1 MRSSIYAS
9 TAMNV
14 VTGRQGRTGVAGMNL
29 LRKEDLL
36 PPRFASGPAAEQPR
50 CRPDVQPRCLRAA
63 ATSSC
68 PPARHGE
75 RKHHARWLALASGGA
90 SGSAASGA

>member
-1 MRSSIYAS
+1 MRSFIYAS

-36 PPRFASGPAAEQPR
+36 PPRFACGSAAEQPR
-50 CRPDVQPRCLRAA
+50 CRLDIASRCLRA
-63 ATSSC
+63 TRMSSC
-68 PPARHGE
+68 QPTRHGE
-75 RKHHARWLALASGGA
+75 QKHHARWLAVPSGGA
-90 SGSAASGA
+90 SGSAAGA